1 MSAQRNQVSTV
12 FLTPMIRTQRRPNE
26 NEFSLSFLILI
37 AALVVSG
44 MSPARA
50 AAPIPTGAQ
59 TAAQIPPD
67 ATPQIQ
73 EVKPNQ
79 VAAGSEVQV
88 VVNGQNFSAGAYVS
102 FSDPQVHVVSSRC
115 VSPTQLEADLAIS
128 KKARPGAVT
137 LYVSNPASTVAETV
151 FTILEAAPA
160 QPPAPATPPP
170 PSKPSPAPPAPAPAP
185 EVHPAAPGAPEVV
198 KVEPA
203 SAQRGD
209 QAKLKITGKNFA
221 PGAKVAFSNSGVR
234 LVDVNASTT
243 TEMTATI
250 QVAPDAKTGPTSLF
264 VVNPDESEVE
274 AAFEIIPPG
283 GSGEKP
289 AATETAGATATSPA
303 ANQTFSVY
311 NLGNAASILQSAG
324 KTNATLAISGGKLK
338 CDEGGKEVFSAA
350 LTDIQEVEENSIF
363 GVKSGTFHIIL
374 RTGKTYNFIASSL
387 KPADTEAIIAALH
400 AVIKQQ

>member
-1 MSAQRNQVSTV
+1 MT
-12 FLTPMIRTQRRPNE
+12 RTQRQPNE

-37 AALVVSG
+37 ASLIVSG
-44 MSPARA
+44 MCPARA
-50 AAPIPTGAQ
+50 AAPIPTGFTGGAQ
-59 TAAQIPPD
+59 TAAETPPD

-79 VAAGSEVQV
+79 VAAGSEVKV

-102 FSDPQVHVVSSRC
+102 FSDPKVHVVSSRC

-151 FTILEAAPA
+151 FTILEATPAPA
-160 QPPAPATPPP
+160 QPPSPPSEPAAPATPPQ
-170 PSKPSPAPPAPAPAP
+170 PSKPSPAAPAPAPAS
-185 EVHPAAPGAPEVV
+185 EVHPAPPGAPEVV
-198 KVEPA
+198 KIEPA
-203 SAQRGD
+203 TVQRGA

-221 PGAKVAFSNSGVR
+221 PGAKVAFSNSGVQ
-234 LVDVNASTT
+234 LVGVNASAT
-243 TEMTATI
+243 TEMAATI

-274 AAFEIIPPG
+274 AAFEITPPG
-283 GSGEKP
+283 GSGGKP
-289 AATETAGATATSPA
+289 AATATAGATATSPA

-324 KTNATLAISGGKLK
+324 KTIATLAISGGKLK

-350 LTDIQEVEENSIF
+350 LADIQEVEENSIF

-374 RTGKTYNFIASSL
+374 KTGKTYNFIASSL
-387 KPADTEAIIAALH
+387 KPADTEAIIAALQ
-400 AVIKQQ
+400 AVIKKQ

>member
-1 MSAQRNQVSTV
+1 MC
-12 FLTPMIRTQRRPNE
+12 
-26 NEFSLSFLILI
+26 
-37 AALVVSG
+37 
-44 MSPARA
+44 PARA

-79 VAAGSEVQV
+79 VAAGSEVKV

-102 FSDPQVHVVSSRC
+102 FSDPQVHVFSSRC
-115 VSPTQLEADLAIS
+115 VSPIQLEADLAVS

-137 LYVSNPASTVAETV
+137 LYVSNPASTVVETV

-160 QPPAPATPPP
+160 QPPSPPSEPTAPATPPQ

-203 SAQRGD
+203 SVQRGA

-221 PGAKVAFSNSGVR
+221 PGAKVAFSNSGVQ

-243 TEMTATI
+243 TEMAATI

-289 AATETAGATATSPA
+289 PATETAGATATPPA

-324 KTNATLAISGGKLK
+324 KTIATLAISGGKLK
-338 CDEGGKEVFSAA
+338 CDEGGKEVFSAT

-374 RTGKTYNFIASSL
+374 RIGKTYNFIASSL
-387 KPADTEAIIAALH
+387 KPADTEAIIAALQ